1 MAKHKGYRIVDCDQ
15 AFNVKTIQTNS
26 DVDLK
31 IGSTIGG
38 SNDRIFLGTSEQ
50 FVSDYYSGLTENDD
64 VLLTYVYDDADII
77 QGDPSSK
84 DSEIVVRKARF
95 LEASFFDLETQMKK
109 GHSLREKVIP
119 SVFEPSKPSESTNN
133 DDSTKLYVNIY
144 HTMPYG
150 HLNLVARI
158 AVEDEGDSHRV
169 TMGVLEMAYKGTQNL
184 DGSWSMGETLKQFGE
199 TIKNEDYNPNVE
211 VMKPLVV
218 QDGRQWG
225 HRSSM
230 VGDVFM
236 FRGTFFEVDHLGF
249 KKQERTKENETE
261 FSPG

>member
-1 MAKHKGYRIVDCDQ
+1 MGMHKGYRIVDCDQ
-15 AFNVKTIQTNS
+15 EFNVKTIQTNS

-50 FVSDYYSGLTENDD
+50 FVSDYCSGLTENDD

-133 DDSTKLYVNIY
+133 DNSKKLYVSVY
-144 HTMPYG
+144 HPIRSG
-150 HLNLVARI
+150 LLNLMARI
-158 AVEDEGDSHRV
+158 AVEDEGDSNRV
-169 TMGVLEMAYKGTQNL
+169 TMDVLEMAYKATQNF
-184 DGSWSMGETLKQFGE
+184 DGSWSMGETLKHNGE

-211 VMKPLVV
+211 VMKPLII
-218 QDGRQWG
+218 QDGREWG

-236 FRGTFFEVDHLGF
+236 FRGTFFEVDNVGF

>member
-38 SNDRIFLGTSEQ
+38 DNDRIFLGTSEQ
-50 FVSDYYSGLTENDD
+50 FVGDYYSGLTENDD

-77 QGDPSSK
+77 QGDPSSS

-95 LEASFFDLETQMKK
+95 LEASFFDLETQMEK
-109 GHSLREKVIP
+109 GHNLREKVIP
-119 SVFEPSKPSESTNN
+119 SVFEPSKPIKIKEPTQLSVS
-133 DDSTKLYVNIY
+133 VY
-144 HTMPYG
+144 HMTRSG
-150 HLNLVARI
+150 DAELVARI
-158 AVEDEGDSHRV
+158 AVEDKGSSNSV
-169 TMGVLEMAYKGTQNL
+169 TMGVLEMAYRATQNFY
-184 DGSWSMGETLKQFGE
+184 GSWSMGKKLQENGVTFENK
-199 TIKNEDYNPNVE
+199 DYSPNLE
-211 VMKPLVV
+211 VMKPLVIR
-218 QDGRQWG
+218 DGRGYG

-230 VGDVFM
+230 VGDVLE
-236 FRGTFFEVDHLGF
+236 FRGTSFEVDHVGF
-249 KKQERTKENETE
+249 KKIEPTKENETE